1 VAVEGAKQTKP
12 FHFPAGQVFAHG
24 TFSHYILDNQS
35 RHPSP
40 RLMKPTQPTFF
51 VMIALIGGLAIFSST
66 LSKTPVLPL
75 FAQSLHASPAEI
87 GWIVMA
93 STLPGILISFPAGA
107 LSDYLGSRRLLLASL
122 VVFATAPFLYLL
134 IHSAWQLM
142 AVRFYHGFA
151 TAIFGT
157 VASAAIAERYT
168 ADRAA
173 RLSTFS
179 SITIVGRSIAPFLG
193 GALIS
198 LASFHAVYIACAI
211 SGVLALA
218 AGLLLRAG
226 ESVPTTKRERPHFW
240 ASLAAVLRE
249 RGIMLVSLIEA
260 AQYLVFGAIEAF
272 LALFAASLGI
282 PPWQIGIILGV
293 QLISI
298 VFAKPLMGRVSDR
311 VGRRQVIIP
320 GLLVGAASIVL
331 LPYAPNFIGLSLLSL
346 IFGIGFATVT
356 SSTSALVA
364 DLTRNGRYG
373 SSMGVLRTVMDVGQS
388 IGPVLTGWMVGVA
401 GYGSAFTLLAAILVL
416 AALSLGLLFREA

>member
-1 VAVEGAKQTKP
+1 
-12 FHFPAGQVFAHG
+12 
-24 TFSHYILDNQS
+24 
-35 RHPSP
+35 
-40 RLMKPTQPTFF
+40 MKPAQPSFF
-51 VMIALIGGLAIFSST
+51 ILIALIGGLAIFSST

-75 FAQSLHASPAEI
+75 FAHSLHATPAEI

-93 STLPGILISFPAGA
+93 STIPGVLISYPAGA

-134 IHSAWQLM
+134 VKTAPQLM

-168 ADRAA
+168 TERAA
-173 RLSTFS
+173 RLSTYS
-179 SITIVGRSIAPFLG
+179 SVTIVGRSIAPFLG
-193 GALIS
+193 GSLIS
-198 LASFHAVYIACAI
+198 LANFHAVYIACAV
-211 SGVLALA
+211 SGVLALGV
-218 AGLLLRAG
+218 GLFLKDHEPR
-226 ESVPTTKRERPHFW
+226 PITKLELPHFW
-240 ASLAAVLRE
+240 TSLVTVLRD
-249 RGIMLVSLIEA
+249 RGIMLVSLVEA

-282 PPWQIGIILGV
+282 PAWQIGIILGV
-293 QLISI
+293 QLVSI

-311 VGRRQVIIP
+311 VGRRQVILP
-320 GLLVGAASIVL
+320 GLLIGAASVVL
-331 LPYAPNFIGLSLLSL
+331 LPYFPNFIGLSVLSL
-346 IFGIGFATVT
+346 AFGIGFATVT

-364 DLTRNGRYG
+364 DLTRDGRYG

-388 IGPVLTGWMVGVA
+388 IGPVLTGFMVGVA

-416 AALSLGLLFREA
+416 AALILGLLLRDR

>member
-1 VAVEGAKQTKP
+1 MKSA
-12 FHFPAGQVFAHG
+12 
-24 TFSHYILDNQS
+24 
-35 RHPSP
+35 RPS
-40 RLMKPTQPTFF
+40 FF
-51 VMIALIGGLAIFSST
+51 VLIALIGGLAILSST

-75 FAQSLHASPAEI
+75 FAHALHATPAEI

-93 STLPGILISFPAGA
+93 STIPGILISYPAGA

-134 IHSAWQLM
+134 VKTAPQLM

-157 VASAAIAERYT
+157 VTNAAIAERYS

-179 SITIVGRSIAPFLG
+179 SVTIVGRSIAPFLG
-193 GALIS
+193 GSLIS

-211 SGVLALA
+211 SGVLALG
-218 AGLLLRAG
+218 AGLLLHDHQPLAKKKLELPR
-226 ESVPTTKRERPHFW
+226 FW
-240 ASLAAVLRE
+240 ASLTAVLRD
-249 RGIMLVSLIEA
+249 RSIMLVSLIEA

-282 PPWQIGIILGV
+282 PAWEIGVILGV
-293 QLISI
+293 QLVSV
-298 VFAKPLMGRVSDR
+298 VFSKPLMGKVSDR
-311 VGRRQVIIP
+311 VGRRRVILP
-320 GLLVGAASIVL
+320 GLLIGAASVVL
-331 LPYAPNFIGLSLLSL
+331 LPFFPSFIGLSVLSL
-346 IFGIGFATVT
+346 TFGIGFATVT

-364 DLTRNGRYG
+364 DLTRDGRYG

-388 IGPVLTGWMVGVA
+388 IGPVLTGFMVGVA
-401 GYGSAFTLLAAILVL
+401 GYGSAFTLLAAILL
-416 AALSLGLLFREA
+416 GAALMLGLLLRDG